1 MIIVT
6 ALRTHASATKTEE
19 LVAGRVGMEAVF
31 HFSSEWDGLGKT
43 AVFEAGGV
51 AKDVFISGDP
61 CIVPHECMIEGAELR
76 VGIYGTNADSSTVIP
91 TVYAFIGTIKAGAD
105 PSGDESYPPTP
116 DIGQQV
122 IAIATEAKNSA
133 ENAVRTAEEA
143 LRSADESKVA
153 ALTAQASAKNAE
165 TDAEEARASA
175 ASAAESA
182 ASANAAAQVAIE
194 VERRADEGE
203 FNGSDGYTP
212 QRGIDYWTDEDKR
225 EIINEVNDEAG
236 DVSDRVDAL
245 EVNMESVLQDIAD
258 LKYVPISISSFSV
271 NPGSAE
277 MGDVVQSVN
286 LTYGINKKPAA
297 LYLDGVEKTNP
308 TSGGG
313 FQLNNLSL
321 TADKTWT
328 LKAVD
333 ERNKEV
339 TKQATLKFYNNVYYG
354 VAGHTMPA
362 IANLTA
368 VLTDTRKRTVTV
380 NAAAGEYIWYFVPV
394 RLGACTFT
402 VGGFDG
408 GFELVATQDVT
419 NGSGYTESFHIYRSS
434 NAGLGS
440 TTVEVK

>member
-1 MIIVT
+1 MMKIEICGT
-6 ALRTHASATKTEE
+6 SARCIRPVLLT
-19 LVAGRVGMEAVF
+19 AGRTGAQVEFLFDEVWQGLSRCAVF
-31 HFSSEWDGLGKT
+31 TDGMVTKDALLGEDNRCT
-43 AVFEAGGV
+43 IPHEVLRDVGRVLCVGVYGANEAG
-51 AKDVFISGDP
+51 DV
-61 CIVPHECMIEGAELR
+61 
-76 VGIYGTNADSSTVIP
+76 VIP
-91 TVYAFIGTIKAGAD
+91 TVYAACGMVRPGAD
-105 PSGDESYPPTP
+105 PAGDESYPPTP
-116 DIGQQV
+116 DVGEQV
-122 IAIATEAKNSA
+122 LT
-133 ENAVRTAEEA
+133 AVTKVQRI
-143 LRSADESKVA
+143 ADEM
-153 ALTAQASAKNAE
+153 
-165 TDAEEARASA
+165 
-175 ASAAESA
+175 
-182 ASANAAAQVAIE
+182 
-194 VERRADEGE
+194 ERRADEGE
-203 FNGSDGYTP
+203 FNGAEGYTP

-225 EIINEVNDEAG
+225 EIINEVNNEADSVG
-236 DVSDRVDAL
+236 DRVDAL

-271 NPGSAE
+271 NPSSAE

-313 FQLNNLSL
+313 FQFNNLSL

-354 VAGHTMPA
+354 VAGQTMPA

-408 GFELVATQDVT
+408 GFDLVATQDVT
-419 NGSGYTESFHIYRSS
+419 NSSGYTESFRIYRSS
-434 NAGLGS
+434 HAGLGS

>member
-1 MIIVT
+1 MIKVYCNGTRIQC
-6 ALRTHASATKTEE
+6 LRQGE
-19 LVAGRVGMEAVF
+19 LTVGMAGAPIEFDFSEEWNGLTKIAVF
-31 HFSSEWDGLGKT
+31 RCDGARDVLLSESG
-43 AVFEAGGV
+43 EA
-51 AKDVFISGDP
+51 
-61 CIVPHECMIEGAELR
+61 IVPHEILTVPGMDVEVGVHAIREDGTTWPSPTTYCKIGR
-76 VGIYGTNADSSTVIP
+76 V
-91 TVYAFIGTIKAGAD
+91 KAGAD

-116 DIGQQV
+116 DIGEQAVKIAMDAVAKAEDV
-122 IAIATEAKNSA
+122 I
-133 ENAVRTAEEA
+133 
-143 LRSADESKVA
+143 
-153 ALTAQASAKNAE
+153 
-165 TDAEEARASA
+165 
-175 ASAAESA
+175 
-182 ASANAAAQVAIE
+182 
-194 VERRADEGE
+194 RRAEAGE
-203 FNGSDGYTP
+203 FIGEKGDKGDRGEQGEPGYTP
-212 QRGIDYWTDEDKR
+212 QKGVDYWTGEDKR
-225 EIINEVNDEAG
+225 EIIDEVTDATEG
-236 DVSDRVDAL
+236 VVTRVDTL
-245 EVNMESVLQDIAD
+245 EVNMESVLKDIAD

-308 TSGGG
+308 ASGGG
-313 FQLNNLSL
+313 FQFNNLSL

-354 VAGHTMPA
+354 VAGQTMPA

-408 GFELVATQDVT
+408 GFDLVATQDVT
-419 NGSGYTESFHIYRSS
+419 NASGYTESFRIYRSS